1 MGLHTL
7 PFSFAQN
14 THLTMNAF
22 ILLACVAASSAQHV
36 AYPYVNGVPIGYA
49 GAAPVAAPVYN
60 TAAYPYA
67 APVPAPVAP
76 SSQFQAQDEFGN
88 LQYGYANINSQK
100 HEIGN
105 TYGGVTGGFHY
116 VDANGVVQ
124 TRQYIADHLGFRVQA
139 TDLPVAPAV
148 PEVEPLVA
156 PVHEYELP
164 VAPVFD
170 GKAPEPVQDTPEV
183 AAAKAAHIALV
194 EANALPKAPEF
205 YDLPVAPVDTPEV
218 AAAKAEHMKAVEA
231 ALAGQTYAP
240 TYTHTAPPAEVK
252 VVEAPAAV
260 AYAAAPIAA
269 PIAPLAARLPYAGY
283 AGYHYAATPAV
294 TTAAVAP
301 TTVVASAP
309 VTTSYA
315 GYGYPAAYGYAAG
328 YGYPYGYAGAYPAA
342 YSTYTPY
349 AGYAGYGYAAYTPY
363 AGYAGYGY
371 HATPVTTAHAVTHK
385 VE

>member
-1 MGLHTL
+1 
-7 PFSFAQN
+7 
-14 THLTMNAF
+14 MNAF

-67 APVPAPVAP
+67 APVAAPVPP

-164 VAPVFD
+164 VAPVFEGKAPVHEYTLPVAPVFD

-183 AAAKAAHIALV
+183 AAAKAEHLALL
-194 EANALPKAPEF
+194 EAATAERRRRSTPADTERLEVP
-205 YDLPVAPVDTPEV
+205 APVVP
-218 AAAKAEHMKAVEA
+218 
-231 ALAGQTYAP
+231 AGA
-240 TYTHTAPPAEVK
+240 
-252 VVEAPAAV
+252 
-260 AYAAAPIAA
+260 
-269 PIAPLAARLPYAGY
+269 
-283 AGYHYAATPAV
+283 
-294 TTAAVAP
+294 
-301 TTVVASAP
+301 VVASAP
-309 VTTSYA
+309 ATAEATLTTLKLNP
-315 GYGYPAAYGYAAG
+315 G
-328 YGYPYGYAGAYPAA
+328 
-342 YSTYTPY
+342 
-349 AGYAGYGYAAYTPY
+349 
-363 AGYAGYGY
+363 
-371 HATPVTTAHAVTHK
+371 HAV
-385 VE
+385 

>member
-1 MGLHTL
+1 MG
-7 PFSFAQN
+7 
-14 THLTMNAF
+14 
-22 ILLACVAASSAQHV
+22 
-36 AYPYVNGVPIGYA
+36 YVNGVPIGYA

-156 PVHEYELP
+156 PV
-164 VAPVFD
+164 FD

-183 AAAKAAHIALV
+183 AAAKAEHLALL
-194 EANALPKAPEF
+194 EAATAERRRRSTPADTERLEVAAPV
-205 YDLPVAPVDTPEV
+205 LATAPVAAPVAP
-218 AAAKAEHMKAVEA
+218 
-231 ALAGQTYAP
+231 LAYGL
-240 TYTHTAPPAEVK
+240 
-252 VVEAPAAV
+252 PAAGYGYGLP
-260 AYAAAPIAA
+260 AAGYGYAGLHAAGYGYAG
-269 PIAPLAARLPYAGY
+269 LPYAGL
-283 AGYHYAATPAV
+283 P
-294 TTAAVAP
+294 AAVPAP
-301 TTVVASAP
+301 VVPAGAVVASAP
-309 VTTSYA
+309 ATAEATLTTLKLNP
-315 GYGYPAAYGYAAG
+315 G
-328 YGYPYGYAGAYPAA
+328 
-342 YSTYTPY
+342 
-349 AGYAGYGYAAYTPY
+349 
-363 AGYAGYGY
+363 
-371 HATPVTTAHAVTHK
+371 HAVAYR
-385 VE
+385 VD

>member
-1 MGLHTL
+1 MGHTL

-164 VAPVFD
+164 VAPVFE

-183 AAAKAAHIALV
+183 AEAKAAHLALL
-194 EANALPKAPEF
+194 EAATAERRRRSTPA
-205 YDLPVAPVDTPEV
+205 DTERLEV
-218 AAAKAEHMKAVEA
+218 AAPV
-231 ALAGQTYAP
+231 LA
-240 TYTHTAPPAEVK
+240 TAP
-252 VVEAPAAV
+252 V
-260 AYAAAPIAA
+260 AT
-269 PIAPLAARLPYAGY
+269 PIAPLAYGLPAAGYGYGLPAAGYGYAGLPYAGLPAAAPVAVPAPVVP
-283 AGYHYAATPAV
+283 AGA
-294 TTAAVAP
+294 
-301 TTVVASAP
+301 VVASAP
-309 VTTSYA
+309 ATAEATLTTVKLNP
-315 GYGYPAAYGYAAG
+315 G
-328 YGYPYGYAGAYPAA
+328 
-342 YSTYTPY
+342 
-349 AGYAGYGYAAYTPY
+349 
-363 AGYAGYGY
+363 
-371 HATPVTTAHAVTHK
+371 HAVAYR
-385 VE
+385 VD

>member
-1 MGLHTL
+1 MGHTL

-164 VAPVFD
+164 VAPVFE

-183 AAAKAAHIALV
+183 AEAKAAHLALL
-194 EANALPKAPEF
+194 EAATAERRRRSTPA
-205 YDLPVAPVDTPEV
+205 DTERLEV
-218 AAAKAEHMKAVEA
+218 AAPV
-231 ALAGQTYAP
+231 LA
-240 TYTHTAPPAEVK
+240 TAPV
-252 VVEAPAAV
+252 
-260 AYAAAPIAA
+260 AA
-269 PIAPLAARLPYAGY
+269 PIAPLAYGLPAAGYGYGLPAAGYGYAGLPYAGLPAAAPVAVPAPVVP
-283 AGYHYAATPAV
+283 AGA
-294 TTAAVAP
+294 
-301 TTVVASAP
+301 VVASAP
-309 VTTSYA
+309 ATAEATLTTVKLNP
-315 GYGYPAAYGYAAG
+315 G
-328 YGYPYGYAGAYPAA
+328 
-342 YSTYTPY
+342 
-349 AGYAGYGYAAYTPY
+349 
-363 AGYAGYGY
+363 
-371 HATPVTTAHAVTHK
+371 HAVAYR
-385 VE
+385 VD

>member
-1 MGLHTL
+1 MGWYQRRVHGDTL

-148 PEVEPLVA
+148 PEVEPLIA
-156 PVHEYELP
+156 PVHEYTLP

-183 AAAKAAHIALV
+183 AAAKAEHLALL
-194 EANALPKAPEF
+194 EAATAERRRRSTPA
-205 YDLPVAPVDTPEV
+205 DTERLEV
-218 AAAKAEHMKAVEA
+218 AAPV
-231 ALAGQTYAP
+231 LA
-240 TYTHTAPPAEVK
+240 TAPV
-252 VVEAPAAV
+252 
-260 AYAAAPIAA
+260 AA
-269 PIAPLAARLPYAGY
+269 PIAPLAYGLPAAGYGYGLPAAGYGY
-283 AGYHYAATPAV
+283 AGLHAAGPAPV
-294 TTAAVAP
+294 VPAGA
-301 TTVVASAP
+301 VVASAP
-309 VTTSYA
+309 ATAEATLTTLKLN
-315 GYGYPAAYGYAAG
+315 P
-328 YGYPYGYAGAYPAA
+328 
-342 YSTYTPY
+342 
-349 AGYAGYGYAAYTPY
+349 
-363 AGYAGYGY
+363 
-371 HATPVTTAHAVTHK
+371 
-385 VE
+385 